1 MQILLIEDEQRLAA
15 NIKLI
20 LEQEM
25 ACSVQ
30 ACFNGL
36 DGFEEAS
43 TGQYDVIILDLMLP
57 GMDGL
62 EVLRR
67 LRARQV
73 STPILILTARST
85 REEIVQGL
93 KEGGDD
99 YLTKP
104 FDIKELM
111 ARCQALVRRSRGQ
124 SSAVVRIG
132 DLSIDTT
139 AKRAYRGESPVPL
152 SAMEYRVLEFLA
164 LRAGC
169 IVSKSQIAESLYTQ
183 GEDIESNVIEVYI
196 SALRK
201 QFDPNLPHRLI
212 HTIRRQGYLLEW
224 KHDEDPIT

>member
-25 ACSVQ
+25 ACSVD

-36 DGFEEAS
+36 DGFAKAS

-67 LRARQV
+67 LRAKQIA
-73 STPILILTARST
+73 TPILILTARST

-93 KEGGDD
+93 KEGSDD

-111 ARCQALVRRSRGQ
+111 ARCQALVRRRFGQ
-124 SSAVVRIG
+124 ASSVIRIG
-132 DLSIDTT
+132 DLTIDTT
-139 AKRAYRGESPVPL
+139 AKRAYRGKESIPL
-152 SAMEYRVLEFLA
+152 SAMEYRVLEYLA
-164 LRAGC
+164 LRVGC
-169 IVSKSQIAESLYTQ
+169 IVSKSQIAQSLYTH

-201 QFDPNLPHRLI
+201 HFDPNVPHRLI

-224 KHDEDPIT
+224 KSNEDSIT